1 MEGPAG
7 GHSGLM
13 LPVRIT
19 LPHFSISSAISFPE
33 SAGEP
38 GSGHAPISASRAL
51 SFASASP
58 ALISRFSLS
67 TISAGVFLGA
77 HKPFHVL
84 AS

>member
-1 MEGPAG
+1 MERSR

-19 LPHFSISSAISFPE
+19 LPHLSISSAISFPQ

-38 GSGHAPISASRAL
+38 GSAHAPISASRDL
-51 SFASASP
+51 SLGSASP

-67 TISAGVFLGA
+67 TISAGVF
-77 HKPFHVL
+77 FD
-84 AS
+84 